1 MAGFKDL
8 SFIERRNAAA
18 NAKKADLEKFRANAA
33 DPSSAERRQARAAG
47 AADRAEGKRVRDI
60 EKAEKKALDDKLAIE
75 AKHEAASQAEHAL
88 TEKANRELALETE
101 RKAAR
106 DARYAARKTRSKKGG
121 R

>member
-33 DPSSAERRQARAAG
+33 DPTSAERRKARAAS
-47 AADRAEGKRVRDI
+47 AADRAEGKRVREI
-60 EKAEKKALDDKLAIE
+60 EKAERKVRDDKLAME
-75 AKHEAASQAEHAL
+75 AKHEAALQAERTS
-88 TEKANRELALETE
+88 TEKANREVALQAD

-106 DARYAARKTRSKKGG
+106 DARYAARKTRSKGA

>member
-1 MAGFKDL
+1 MAGFRDL

-33 DPSSAERRQARAAG
+33 DPTSAERQKARAAS
-47 AADRAEGKRVRDI
+47 AADRAEGKRVRGI
-60 EKAEKKALDDKLAIE
+60 EKAETKARDDKLAIE
-75 AKHEAASQAEHAL
+75 AKHEAALQAERTL
-88 TEKANRELALETE
+88 TETAKRELALQTE

-106 DARYAARKTRSKKGG
+106 DARYAARKTRSKGG